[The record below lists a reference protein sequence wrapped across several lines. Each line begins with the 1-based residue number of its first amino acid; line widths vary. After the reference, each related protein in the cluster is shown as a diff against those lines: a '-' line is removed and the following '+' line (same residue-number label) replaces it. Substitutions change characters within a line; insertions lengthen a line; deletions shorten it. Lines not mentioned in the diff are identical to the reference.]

1 MLVRLTPII
10 ALSQSHLTF
19 CQILPKCKILQDKME
34 SILFSI
40 MSSRGFG
47 EEYIERYKMVSRFFQ
62 QRRPLIVLIC
72 GSPFTGLPRLKK
84 KILLIYPSV
93 QNGIRA

>member
-1 MLVRLTPII
+1 
-10 ALSQSHLTF
+10 
-19 CQILPKCKILQDKME
+19 ME

-47 EEYIERYKMVSRFFQ
+47 EEYIERYKMVSKFFQ

-72 GSPFTGLPRLKK
+72 GSPFTGKTCLKEITLFCLQNTK
-84 KILLIYPSV
+84 KG
-93 QNGIRA
+93 QKA